1 MKRVKDIVLLG
12 LMYAD
17 RKILL
22 KTFKGE
28 FFPLFIRGGGQACLR
43 VG

>member
-1 MKRVKDIVLLG
+1 MKSVEDIVLLG

-22 KTFKGE
+22 KNF
-28 FFPLFIRGGGQACLR
+28 
-43 VG
+43 